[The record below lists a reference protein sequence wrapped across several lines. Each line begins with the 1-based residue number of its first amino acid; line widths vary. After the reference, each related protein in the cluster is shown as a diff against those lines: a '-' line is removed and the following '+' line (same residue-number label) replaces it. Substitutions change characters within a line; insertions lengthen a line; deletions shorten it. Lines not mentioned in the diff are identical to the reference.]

1 MRQENTHLPLKVLG
15 VAVTTQPSKIRERVL
30 SRAREMLQPGS
41 FSLPKEFEG
50 FVSNADSLMEQFKRL
65 DIEDEVTISIYP
77 DIQLSQQNLLDLLE
91 RLTVFIDQI
100 SELFIWFKETLKVA
114 LIVPDNPRQLAHFC
128 GKVKFADSI
137 EDEWFI
143 VYIALKLSESFPNT
157 STTVTDT
164 DGQFL
169 LIEAA
174 DFIPDW
180 IDPENSE
187 GRLWL
192 RRGKVH
198 IVPLDEAGRN
208 IHDNGIKIEAALD
221 AIQNRPN
228 DTLASK
234 EVQTAISQV

>member
-1 MRQENTHLPLKVLG
+1 
-15 VAVTTQPSKIRERVL
+15 
-30 SRAREMLQPGS
+30 MLQPGS

-50 FVSNADSLMEQFKRL
+50 FVSTADSLMEQFKRL
-65 DIEDEVTISIYP
+65 DIEDEVTVAVYP
-77 DIQLSQQNLLDLLE
+77 DSKLSQQESIDLLE
-91 RLTVFIDQI
+91 RLTAFIDQI
-100 SELFIWFKETLKVA
+100 SESFIWFKEPLKIA
-114 LIVPDNPRQLAHFC
+114 FIVPDNPKELSYYC

-187 GRLWL
+187 GRLWI
-192 RRGKVH
+192 RRGKLH

-208 IHDNGIKIEAALD
+208 IHDNGIKTEVALD

-228 DTLASK
+228 DTLAQRG
-234 EVQTAISQV
+234 VQAAIHQV

>member
-1 MRQENTHLPLKVLG
+1 
-15 VAVTTQPSKIRERVL
+15 
-30 SRAREMLQPGS
+30 MLQPGS

-50 FVSNADSLMEQFKRL
+50 FVSTADSLMEQFKRL

-77 DIQLSQQNLLDLLE
+77 DTKLSQAELIDLLQQ
-91 RLTVFIDQI
+91 LTVFIDKI
-100 SELFIWFKETLKVA
+100 SESFIWFKDSLRIA
-114 LIVPDNPRQLAHFC
+114 LTVPDNPNQLAHYC

-169 LIEAA
+169 FIEAA

-187 GRLWL
+187 GRLWI
-192 RRGKVH
+192 RRGQLH

-208 IHDNGIKIEAALD
+208 IHDNGIKIEVALD
-221 AIQNRPN
+221 VIQNRPN
-228 DTLASK
+228 DTLAEK
-234 EVQTAISQV
+234 EVQSAIYQVILTFKCPKVYATYHQSCCKALQNITPK

>member
-1 MRQENTHLPLKVLG
+1 
-15 VAVTTQPSKIRERVL
+15 
-30 SRAREMLQPGS
+30 MLQPNS

-50 FVSNADSLMEQFKRL
+50 FVSTADSLMEQFKRL

-77 DIQLSQQNLLDLLE
+77 DTKLSQAELIDLLQ
-91 RLTVFIDQI
+91 RLTLFIDKI
-100 SELFIWFKETLKVA
+100 SESFIWFKDSLRVA
-114 LIVPDNPRQLAHFC
+114 LIVPDSPNRLAHYC

-187 GRLWL
+187 GRLWI
-192 RRGKVH
+192 RRGQLH

-208 IHDNGIKIEAALD
+208 IHDNGIKTEVALD
-221 AIQNRPN
+221 VIQNRPN
-228 DTLASK
+228 DTLAKK
-234 EVQTAISQV
+234 EVQSAIYQVIGRPLHLSV